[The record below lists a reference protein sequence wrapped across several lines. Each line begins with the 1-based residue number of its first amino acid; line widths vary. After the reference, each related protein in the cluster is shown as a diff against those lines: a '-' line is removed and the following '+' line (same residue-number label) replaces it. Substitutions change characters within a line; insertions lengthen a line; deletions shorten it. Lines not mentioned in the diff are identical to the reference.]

1 MYGLTDIELQIL
13 KRTFA
18 KYPEIQKAI
27 LFGSRAKGNFKNG
40 SDIDI
45 VIITENKFN
54 IFYIYDELEEKL
66 PYFIDIILYNSIT
79 NKKLKNH
86 IKNFGKIIYK
96 KEM

>member
-1 MYGLTDIELQIL
+1 MYGLSEVELNIL
-13 KRTFA
+13 KESFA

-45 VIITENKFN
+45 AIVSENKFD

-86 IKNFGKIIYK
+86 IKTFGKIIYK
-96 KEM
+96 KEI